1 MFIQKKKKRENGK
14 FPGTGSPSWLGPLS
28 QYNALPTEL
37 RGTCHEGRANFK
49 IICNKYSM
57 YCKVQVGKDSEE
69 DVFWLCDDITTKTVL
84 LNLIMLKLSSVPMH
98 VLN

>member
-1 MFIQKKKKRENGK
+1 
-14 FPGTGSPSWLGPLS
+14 
-28 QYNALPTEL
+28 
-37 RGTCHEGRANFK
+37 
-49 IICNKYSM
+49 M
-57 YCKVQVGKDSEE
+57 YYKVQVGKDSEK

>member
-1 MFIQKKKKRENGK
+1 
-14 FPGTGSPSWLGPLS
+14 
-28 QYNALPTEL
+28 
-37 RGTCHEGRANFK
+37 
-49 IICNKYSM
+49 M

-69 DVFWLCDDITTKTVL
+69 DVFWLLDDITTKTML